1 MAGSL
6 KKFAEALALGMSPTD
21 AAEAAGY
28 PRGKSEKTFA
38 ANARRRAGA
47 KRVKAMVAEL
57 QAPAKAK
64 LQEQITSN
72 MEWATKQLFDVG
84 NQPLG
89 IWHRRDKVRAIEAL
103 AKMHGWNAPEKSKG
117 DVEKFERIEVVIVK
131 HPPAGSSTDL

>member
-1 MAGSL
+1 PCL
-6 KKFAEALALGMSPTD
+6 FA
-21 AAEAAGY
+21 

-64 LQEQITSN
+64 LQEQITAN

-84 NQPLG
+84 NQPLV
-89 IWHRRDKVRAIEAL
+89 IWPRRDKVRAIEAL
-103 AKMHGWNAPEKSKG
+103 AKMHGWNATEKSKVG
-117 DVEKFERIEVVIVK
+117 VEKFERIEVVIVN
-131 HPPAGSSTDL
+131 HSPTRSSTDL